1 MELPRA
7 FGLLLHPTSLP
18 GPYGVGVLG
27 QEARDFLRFLKE
39 AGGRYWQVLP
49 LSPPGYGASPSPPFS
64 AITASSSMD

>member
-39 AGGRYWQVLP
+39 AGGGTGRS
-49 LSPPGYGASPSPPFS
+49 SPWAPRAMATPPTSPSAPSPETPTS
-64 AITASSSMD
+64 